1 MAEADDESSDVV
13 GMMLVDDGEVSEEL
27 LRVFEALVSVVDVSN
42 EGLEVVSRGIV
53 LVVVNVVVL
62 SEYVNAKEMD

>member
-1 MAEADDESSDVV
+1 VAEADDESSDVV
-13 GMMLVDDGEVSEEL
+13 RMMLVDDEEVSEEL
-27 LRVFEALVSVVDVSN
+27 LRAFEALVSVVDVSN

-62 SEYVNAKEMD
+62 SEYVNANEMY

>member
-13 GMMLVDDGEVSEEL
+13 RMMLVDDEEVSEEL
-27 LRVFEALVSVVDVSN
+27 LRAFEALVSVVDVSN

-62 SEYVNAKEMD
+62 SEYVNANEMY